1 MTLTSRQMA
10 FSFDATACSG
20 CRCCQIACKD
30 RNDLETGRLWRRVY
44 EVAGGTWN
52 RQDEAWQHDVFASSL
67 SISCNHCERPICLEC
82 CPTAAITKRADG
94 VVLLDQGKC
103 LGCGYCGWGCPYDA
117 PQYLADAGFMSKC
130 SFCAEDLDEGRE
142 PACVAACPVRALDS
156 GLVSELAV
164 KPGFSDDTSPTGI
177 HPLPDPGMT
186 EPALL
191 LRAHRDAHRGD
202 REPVEV
208 DPAPPRG
215 LREWSLVGF
224 TLLGQLAA
232 GLSVSLMATHW
243 WFSQRGDL
251 AVLGRVE
258 QLGLPL
264 VPCLLV
270 FAMALSLLHLGS
282 PSRASRAVL
291 NLRSSWLSREILLAV
306 LFLVTAVVAAAGH
319 FLRPVVRDVALPA
332 TALFGLLLVFGMARV
347 YMLRTV
353 PVWNRPST
361 ILSFL
366 ATSLVLGG
374 VLTSAIVVTVRA
386 LEGQVSATLPV
397 IGWLAWLLVAT
408 VAVAHRGRF
417 YRSFRRLGI

>member
-1 MTLTSRQMA
+1 MTLSRRQVA

-44 EVAGGTWN
+44 EVTGGTWKK
-52 RQDEAWQHDVFASSL
+52 QDGAWQHDVFASSL

-82 CPTAAITKRADG
+82 CPTAAITKRRDG
-94 VVLLDQGKC
+94 VVLLDQDTC

-117 PQYLADAGFMSKC
+117 PQYRVDAGFMSKC

-142 PACVAACPVRALDS
+142 PACVAACPVRALDY
-156 GLVSELAV
+156 GLVSELVV
-164 KPGFSDDTSPTGI
+164 KPGFSDDTSPAGI
-177 HPLPDPGMT
+177 HPLPDPELT

-191 LRAHRDAHRGD
+191 LRAHRDACRGE

-208 DPAPPRG
+208 EPSPPRG

-232 GLSVSLMATHW
+232 GLSLSLMATHW
-243 WFSQRGDL
+243 WFLHRGEVF
-251 AVLGRVE
+251 VLERVE

-264 VPCLLV
+264 VPGLLV
-270 FAMALSLLHLGS
+270 LAMALSLLHLGS
-282 PSRASRAVL
+282 PSKASRAVL

-319 FLRPVVRDVALPA
+319 FLRPAVRDVALPA
-332 TALFGLLLVFGMARV
+332 TALLGLLLVFGMARV

-361 ILSFL
+361 IPSFL

-374 VLTSAIVVTVRA
+374 VLTWAIVATVRA
-386 LEGQVSATLPV
+386 LGGQVSATQPA
-397 IGWLAWLLVAT
+397 IGWSAWLLVVAI
-408 VAVAHRGRF
+408 AVAHRGGF